1 MERKTYYYIIR
12 TLAYDGNR
20 KSSEIVAV
28 TTDEKSANYIAN
40 SLNEGKKS
48 HFVDFSVK
56 RTSFETVVTQ
66 DDAKKVIDDALLHE
80 IDEINEPIKL

>member
-1 MERKTYYYIIR
+1 MKYVTYWQVIK

-20 KSSEIVAV
+20 VSREIVAV
-28 TTDEKSANYIAN
+28 TTDEKFANYIAN
-40 SLNEGKKS
+40 SLNECKKS

-56 RTSFETVVTQ
+56 RTSFAVVNK

-80 IDEINEPIKL
+80 IDEINEPIN

>member
-1 MERKTYYYIIR
+1 MKKTYYSIIK

-20 KSSEIVAV
+20 VSSEIVAV

-40 SLNEGKKS
+40 SLNERKKS

-56 RTSFETVVTQ
+56 RTSFETVVNKN
-66 DDAKKVIDDALLHE
+66 DVEDVIADALKHE
-80 IDEINEPIKL
+80 SDEIIEPIK